1 MQHGSWEVRRE
12 VAALKKQLP
21 QENGDG
27 TSVGGGGLQTD
38 RARSHAL
45 NLISCTLTNFYCMW
59 QWLMGERETGRE
71 REGVRVATEARHC
84 SKVVTCHFLW
94 PFYCTANFCF
104 RQRQRAVAV
113 CRRWHSMRHR
123 AEEGSWVAGGG
134 GGGGVAQWSLGGN
147 VIPQAEAKGNVVE
160 IKCPTVAGQR
170 GWSGSSGRFAR
181 RLHPRGQVGLVS
193 VWAWLCRVAAAG
205 ALSSVLQLRVVISEI
220 NLHCTRNFTTAA

>member
-1 MQHGSWEVRRE
+1 MQHGSWEGRRE

-71 REGVRVATEARHC
+71 REGVRAATEARHC

-123 AEEGSWVAGGG
+123 AEEGPE
-134 GGGGVAQWSLGGN
+134 L
-147 VIPQAEAKGNVVE
+147 QAEAEVE
-160 IKCPTVAGQR
+160 AWHSGHWEEMSYRRQR
-170 GWSGSSGRFAR
+170 QKEMLS
-181 RLHPRGQVGLVS
+181 RLNAQ
-193 VWAWLCRVAAAG
+193 
-205 ALSSVLQLRVVISEI
+205 QLRASEDGVEVVGG
-220 NLHCTRNFTTAA
+220 LHGGFILADRWG